1 MSSDIKRL
9 ETLLKI
15 AQEHEISLD
24 DLDDQS
30 WQLDWQTFQA
40 WSAKFLQAQAKQSR
54 DLHSRPPSESVRPDR
69 EFANDDRKF
78 ANDDGDGQVAEKNSS
93 GRR

>member
-15 AQEHEISLD
+15 AQEHQISLD
-24 DLDDQS
+24 DLDNQT
-30 WQLDWQTFQA
+30 WHLDWQTFQA
-40 WSAKFLQAQAKQSR
+40 WSATFLQAQAKQGQEFR
-54 DLHSRPPSESVRPDR
+54 LRPPSESVRPDR
-69 EFANDDRKF
+69 EFANDAGDR
-78 ANDDGDGQVAEKNSS
+78 QVAEKNSS